1 MYNACTIRFH
11 SLLLVICCLFI
22 IYFCLNANIE
32 KTEIIIEIKLVSL
45 PLDLIY
51 KCFVNERISIT
62 RIECYAR
69 TQ

>member
-1 MYNACTIRFH
+1 MYD
-11 SLLLVICCLFI
+11 SLSFLIICCLFI

-32 KTEIIIEIKLVSL
+32 KTEIIIEIILVSL
-45 PLDLIY
+45 PLHLIY

-62 RIECYAR
+62 CIECYAR